1 MIKKNPFY
9 SYSQYR
15 EHLSIEYIWYNKH
28 SLNIFN
34 GKILFQISSCPFKDI
49 LWDYYYDK
57 GRDKM
62 NTKAIDIIKYI
73 EEFAPKELAIE
84 GDNIGLQVGNDLNKN
99 IEKIGIALDPSLN
112 VVKKAE
118 KEKIDFLFTHH
129 PILKD
134 SIRTFTG
141 IIYEKLKILI
151 ENEIILYSAHTNLD
165 ICKNGLNDALAN
177 LYTLKNIK
185 YLYKNGLGR
194 IGLFSG
200 TFEDILNITK
210 EHIIKNPIIVNSD
223 ALKDKKDLKVAV
235 LSGYGLSQKSVKYV
249 SEFADVYI
257 SGDLTHHS
265 KILAEELGLC
275 VIDGGHYGTEVYGL
289 KLFKKY
295 LEDNFNYKVISL
307 DF

>member
-1 MIKKNPFY
+1 
-9 SYSQYR
+9 
-15 EHLSIEYIWYNKH
+15 
-28 SLNIFN
+28 
-34 GKILFQISSCPFKDI
+34 
-49 LWDYYYDK
+49 
-57 GRDKM
+57 M

-295 LEDNFNYKVISL
+295 LEDNFNCKVISL